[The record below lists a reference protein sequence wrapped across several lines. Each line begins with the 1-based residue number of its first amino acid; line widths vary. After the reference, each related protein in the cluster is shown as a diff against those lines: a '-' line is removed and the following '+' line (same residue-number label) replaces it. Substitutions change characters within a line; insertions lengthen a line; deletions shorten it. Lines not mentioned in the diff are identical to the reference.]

1 MNFNKFTI
9 KASEAVQSAHDLA
22 IQNKN
27 NPIDIPHLFHAMVE
41 QVDWYIPAILN
52 KLWKNIQ
59 EIKNKNLEYINKLAK
74 IQWQY
79 QIWISQDLNKVF
91 LEAEKIMNKM
101 WDSYLTTEHL
111 FLAILENN
119 SALKD
124 ILKWEWITYEI
135 VKKIIEEIR
144 KWETIQSQDPET
156 TMDALWKFG
165 KDLTKLAEEW
175 KLDPVIWRDDELRRC
190 IQILSRRTK
199 NNPVLIWDPWVGKT
213 AVIEL
218 LAQQIIKWEVPDI
231 LKNKKIF
238 EIDMGSLM
246 AWSKYRW
253 DFEERLKLILK
264 EVEKSDWWIILFID
278 ELHNVVWA
286 GKTEWSMDMWNMLKP
301 ALARWQ
307 IKVIWAT
314 TINEY
319 RKHIEKDA
327 ALERRFQPILIDEPN
342 KEDAIS
348 ILRWIKKT
356 YETHHWLKISDT
368 AVVASV
374 ELWIRYIADRRLPD
388 KAIDLLD
395 EAAASVKMWITSMPE
410 NLIKLEKKIWQLE
423 IEKQAL
429 TIDNKDKNKERLEE
443 IEKKLLEMKEKYNI
457 AKSQWEWDR
466 KLLIESK
473 EIKEKIQRLEHEASI
488 AEKQTDYNKVAE
500 IKYWEIPKLN
510 QRLQEIEKLKEEAWK
525 KWNIYI
531 KDIVQEEDIATIISK
546 WTWIPVSKLIE
557 SEANKL
563 ADLEKYLWSR
573 VIGQEKAISTI
584 SNAIRRARAWLK
596 DPNRPIWSFLFLWPT
611 WVGKTELA
619 KSLARFLFNDE
630 KSIIRID
637 MSEFMEKHAVSK
649 LIWSPPWYIGYEE
662 WWQLTENVR
671 KKPFSVI
678 LFDEIEKAHPD
689 VFNMLLQILDDWR
702 LTDSKGRT
710 VDFKNT
716 IIIMTSNIWSELII
730 KRLTE
735 KSSIENEKE
744 TIISELKKIKKTKSN
759 NKKVKH
765 LNNETLKH
773 WDIETLQ
780 QWDISNEIMPL
791 LQNYFRPEFLNRLDD
806 IVIFNPIS
814 HSMIK
819 KIVEIQLNKL
829 TESIKKEKN
838 ITINLTD
845 KVLDFLT
852 EKWRDPVFGARPLKR
867 AIQKYFLDELAMEII
882 KWNISNWESININ
895 IDKNNS
901 SIIFKK

>member
-9 KASEAVQSAHDLA
+9 KASEAVQWAHDLA

-27 NPIDIPHLFHAMVE
+27 NLIDIPHLFYSMLE
-41 QVDWYIPAILN
+41 QTDWYVPTILS

-59 EIKNKNLEYINKLAK
+59 EIKNKNLSHINTLPQ

-79 QIWISQDLNKVF
+79 QIWVSQDLNKIF
-91 LEAEKIMNKM
+91 LDAEKTMNKM
-101 WDSYLTTEHL
+101 WDAYLTTEHL

-119 SALKD
+119 SSTKNWLQ
-124 ILKWEWITYEI
+124 WEWITYDV
-135 VKKIIEEIR
+135 VKKAIEEMR

-156 TMDALWKFG
+156 SMDALWKFW

-190 IQILSRRTK
+190 VQILSRRTK
-199 NNPVLIWDPWVGKT
+199 NNPVLIWDPWVWKT

-218 LAQQIIKWEVPDI
+218 LAQQIVKWDVPDI

-238 EIDMGSLM
+238 EIDMWSLM

-253 DFEERLKLILK
+253 DFEERLKAILK

-286 GKTEWSMDMWNMLKP
+286 GKTEWSMDMGNMLKP

-319 RKHIEKDA
+319 RKYIEKDA
-327 ALERRFQPILIDEPN
+327 ALERRFQPVLIDEPN

-356 YETHHWLKISDT
+356 YETHHWLKISDA
-368 AVVASV
+368 AVVAAV
-374 ELWIRYIADRRLPD
+374 ELGIRYIADRRLPD

-410 NLIKLEKKIWQLE
+410 NLVKLEKKIWQLE
-423 IEKQAL
+423 IEKQAI
-429 TIDNKDKNKERLEE
+429 TIENKEKNKNRIQE
-443 IEKKLLEMKEKYNI
+443 IEKKLSELREKYNI
-457 AKSQWEWDR
+457 ARSQRESDR
-466 KLLIESK
+466 KLVFEAK
-473 EIKEKIQRLEHEASI
+473 EIKEKIQKLEHEASI

-510 QRLQEIEKLKEEAWK
+510 QRLEDIEKSKEDTSK
-525 KWNIYI
+525 KWNIHI
-531 KDIVQEEDIATIISK
+531 KDLVQEEDIAVIISK

-563 ADLEKYLWSR
+563 AELEKYLWSR
-573 VIGQEKAISTI
+573 VIWQEKAISTI

-596 DPNRPIWSFLFLWPT
+596 DPNKPIWSFLFLGPT

-630 KSIIRID
+630 KSMVRID
-637 MSEFMEKHAVSK
+637 MSEYMEKHSVAK
-649 LIWSPPWYIGYEE
+649 LIGSPPWYVGYEE
-662 WWQLTENVR
+662 WWQLTESIR

-716 IIIMTSNIWSELII
+716 IIIMTSNIWSDLII
-730 KRLTE
+730 KKLSENNWIDEE
-735 KSSIENEKE
+735 KSA
-744 TIISELKKIKKTKSN
+744 IINELKKIKKTKS
-759 NKKVKH
+759 KT
-765 LNNETLKH
+765 ETLKH
-773 WDIETLQ
+773 WDINTLQ

-791 LQNYFRPEFLNRLDD
+791 LQNYFRPEFLNRIDD
-806 IVIFNPIS
+806 IIIFNPIS
-814 HSMIK
+814 HSMIRD
-819 KIVEIQLNKL
+819 IVNIQINKFI
-829 TESIKKEKN
+829 EMISQEKN
-838 ITINLTD
+838 IKINLTD
-845 KVLDFLT
+845 KVKDFIAN
-852 EKWRDPVFGARPLKR
+852 KWRDPTFGARPLKR

-882 KWNISNWESININ
+882 QWKFSQWDEINTDI
-895 IDKNNS
+895 KNEKM
-901 SIIFKK
+901 IFYR